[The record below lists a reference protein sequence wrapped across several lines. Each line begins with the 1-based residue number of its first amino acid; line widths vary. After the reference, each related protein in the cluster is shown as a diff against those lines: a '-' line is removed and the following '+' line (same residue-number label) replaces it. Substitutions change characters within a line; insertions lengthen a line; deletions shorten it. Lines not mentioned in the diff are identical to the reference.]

1 LMRLLAALTPR
12 PPFQIL
18 IMSHVDRLGR
28 ELIETSYLLKQI
40 IVAGVHVF
48 DYLEDRERVLDSPT
62 AKRLLSV
69 TTYAAGTRR
78 DKARRPTGHALLRGA
93 RKGFVTGGTVFGYDN
108 VAVGGERGQRQHVE
122 RRINPVEARI
132 VRRIV
137 DMLAE
142 GLGFKRIA
150 KTLNAER
157 VLAPRPRRH
166 GRPRAWTPSSI
177 RWIAF
182 NPLYTGRIIWG
193 RTEKRDAWGLKKQS
207 RRPASEW
214 LERPPRE
221 DLRTVSNA
229 PWRAAPRR

>member
-1 LMRLLAALTPR
+1 MIAAVYARKSTEQTNVSAEDKSVARQIEHAKAYAARQGWALAGEYTYVDDGISGAEFERRPGLMRLLAALKPC

-28 ELIETSYLLKQI
+28 EQIETSYLLKQI
-40 IVAGVHVF
+40 IVAGVRVF

-62 AKRLLSV
+62 DKLLLSV
-69 TTYAAGTRR
+69 TTYAAEMERHQARQRTR
-78 DKARRPTGHALLRGA
+78 DALLSRA

-108 VAVGGERGQRQHVE
+108 VAVGGERGQHQHVE
-122 RRINPVEARI
+122 RRINPVEALI

-157 VLAPRPRRH
+157 VL
-166 GRPRAWTPSSI
+166 
-177 RWIAF
+177 
-182 NPLYTGRIIWG
+182 
-193 RTEKRDAWGLKKQS
+193 
-207 RRPASEW
+207 
-214 LERPPRE
+214 
-221 DLRTVSNA
+221 
-229 PWRAAPRR
+229 

>member
-1 LMRLLAALTPR
+1 MIAAVYARKSTEQTTVSAEDKSVARQIEHATAYAATQGWTVASEYTYVDDGISGAEFERRPGLMRLLAALTPR

-28 ELIETSYLLKQI
+28 EQIQTSYLLKQI
-40 IVAGVHVF
+40 IVAGVRVF

-62 AKRLLSV
+62 DKLLLSV
-69 TTYAAGTRR
+69 TTYAAEMERHQARQRTR
-78 DKARRPTGHALLRGA
+78 DALLSRA

-108 VAVGGERGQRQHVE
+108 VAVGGEHGQHQHVE

-157 VLAPRPRRH
+157 VPAPRP
-166 GRPRAWTPSSI
+166 
-177 RWIAF
+177 
-182 NPLYTGRIIWG
+182 
-193 RTEKRDAWGLKKQS
+193 
-207 RRPASEW
+207 PAGVE
-214 LERPPRE
+214 P
-221 DLRTVSNA
+221 V
-229 PWRAAPRR
+229 